1 MVWDSIM
8 VKNKE
13 IILDFGVEK
22 RDVEGLGLGKEG
34 LGWK

>member
-1 MVWDSIM
+1 M

-22 RDVEGLGLGKEG
+22 RDAEGSGSGKEG
-34 LGWK
+34 SGWKQRLE